1 MRRAY
6 SVHKRVDA
14 VARLLPE
21 LFTERV
27 ITAFAVPIVQLV
39 APPMPWPPANL
50 PRSADHLLDELL
62 ADLLAIARHVRDLG
76 AVGPHGIAFFFT
88 ECVGKDKVCSVSKRG
103 TYESKGD
110 ACRSGSVFDDCASRR
125 KPSVSSGAL
134 DQRSG
139 HAILH
144 AARRVRGLQLNDH
157 PGRAGWYYMAQ
168 FDQRRVADR
177 IKNLQGRH

>member
-27 ITAFAVPIVQLV
+27 ITPFAVPIVQLV
-39 APPMPWPPANL
+39 APPMPWLPADL

-62 ADLLAIARHVRDLG
+62 GDLLAIARHVRDFG
-76 AVGPHGIAFFFT
+76 AVGAQGIAFFFA
-88 ECVGKDKVCSVSKRG
+88 ECVGEDEVCSVSKRG
-103 TYESKGD
+103 THESKGD
-110 ACRSGSVFDDCASRR
+110 ACRSGSVFDDCASGR
-125 KPSVSSGAL
+125 KPPVSSGAL
-134 DQRSG
+134 DHRSG

-144 AARRVRGLQLNDH
+144 AAGRVRRLQFNDH
-157 PGRAGWYYMAQ
+157 PGRAGWYHMAK
-168 FDQRRVADR
+168 FDQRSVADR
-177 IKNLQGRH
+177 IKNLQG